1 MSKEKGKGTGRE
13 ERRMK
18 KIKRKILFY
27 KALLVEMV
35 ETLCTICLYL
45 YFEGTLYHHK
55 NPKAIYM
62 RDHFEQLKQA
72 SSVLRKEMSEE
83 MKEK

>member
-1 MSKEKGKGTGRE
+1 
-13 ERRMK
+13 MK

-27 KALLVEMV
+27 KALLVEIV

-45 YFEGTLYHHK
+45 DFEGTLNHHK

-62 RDHFEQLKQA
+62 RDHFEQLKLA
-72 SSVLRKEMSEE
+72 SSVLRKELSEKG
-83 MKEK
+83 MNNGSDHS